1 MTIWLGLRVR
11 GGQCARGL
19 RRDPI
24 SSAMDDRGDGTYCES
39 DFAHGGAR

>member
-19 RRDPI
+19 RAGTPDLI
-24 SSAMDDRGDGTYCES
+24 GDG
-39 DFAHGGAR
+39 